1 MKKNKIKVGPYIY
14 PMPLVLIG
22 ANVEGSANF
31 MPLAWISM
39 VEHEPHMISISSF
52 QPHYTNKGIIENK
65 TFSIN
70 TPSESMIEA
79 TDYCGL
85 RTGQKTDKSQVFEVF
100 YGELKTAPM
109 IKQAPLNLECKVV
122 KIIDTKEFISREN
135 KGHFIFIGEII
146 QAYADERYLTNGM
159 PDITKIKPFSLTQVD
174 RSYWKIGERKGS
186 AWYIG
191 KDYLK

>member
-1 MKKNKIKVGPYIY
+1 MEKKKIEVGPYLY

-22 ANVEGSANF
+22 ANVGGKANF

-39 VEHEPHMISISSF
+39 VEHEPYIISISSYQTHF
-52 QPHYTNKGIIENK
+52 TNNGIIENL

-70 TPSESMIEA
+70 IPSESMIEA

-85 RTGQKTDKSQVFEVF
+85 KTGEKIDKSQVFEVF

-109 IKQAPLNLECKVV
+109 IKQAPLNLECRLVNT
-122 KIIDTKEFISREN
+122 INTKEFISTES
-135 KGHFIFIGEII
+135 KGHFIFFGEII
-146 QAYADERYLTNGM
+146 QAYADETYLTNGM
-159 PDITKIKPFSLTQVD
+159 PDITKMKPFSLTQAD
-174 RSYWKIGERKGS
+174 RSYWNIGKKIGS

-191 KDYLK
+191 KDYSM